1 MKRYKITLS
10 YLGTNYCGWQ
20 NQKNGVSVQQV
31 VEEAFTKLFAEK
43 TAVTASGRTDAGVHA
58 EGQVA
63 HFDAE
68 TTIPAD
74 KIPFAVNTLLPEDIR
89 VLSCE
94 QASEGFHA
102 RFGAKEKT
110 YKYRLYVSPHLNP
123 LKNNI
128 AERITAKPNIGEMK
142 RAAGIIVGKHD
153 FKCFEAAG
161 SAVKNTVRTVKKIE
175 IDAEGSDIRISVTGD
190 GFLYNMVRIIAG
202 TLVDVGNGKINADD
216 VEKIILSGDRTLSG
230 KTLPAKGLTLISV
243 EYK

>member
-31 VEEAFTKLFAEK
+31 VEDAFTKLFAAK
-43 TAVTASGRTDAGVHA
+43 TSVTASGRTDAGVHA

-63 HFDAE
+63 HLDAD
-68 TTIPAD
+68 TTIPAE
-74 KIPFAVNTLLPEDIR
+74 KIPFAVNKMLPEDIR

-94 QASEGFHA
+94 QTSDDFHA
-102 RFGAKEKT
+102 RYGAKEKT
-110 YKYRLYVSPHLNP
+110 YKYCLYVSPHINP
-123 LKNNI
+123 LKNGT
-128 AERITAKPNIGEMK
+128 AERIGVKLNIAEMK
-142 RAAGIIVGKHD
+142 RAAEAIVGKHD

-161 SAVKNTVRTVKKIE
+161 SSVKNTIRTVKKID
-175 IDAEGSDIRISVTGD
+175 IAAEGNDITVSVTGD
-190 GFLYNMVRIIAG
+190 GFLYNMVRIITG
-202 TLVDVGNGKINADD
+202 TLVDVGKGKINADD
-216 VEKIILSGDRTLSG
+216 MEKIISSGDRTLSG